1 MAISLSQLCENAEK
15 SYSMRLVAG
24 SGGMENTVRWVHIVE
39 DSEVPDFLHGNEL
52 IFTTGIAHVGIEWLK
67 DFVISLKAKGAVGL
81 VVNIGPHITAVPPA
95 VIVFCEQ
102 NDFPVFTI
110 PWTTRIVDIS
120 YDFCRRIIGNE
131 NREGSIADAF
141 RAIIKEPSS
150 LKTYR
155 ELLGRS
161 AFGEKSRYTVVSISV
176 TSNGVN
182 MTRSAVQTMDMRIW
196 RMIKH
201 SNFHSSLFMHNGSLI
216 AVRQNCSDEEIAQF
230 CSEFEAVTG
239 SSERNIHIG
248 ISHTVKGL
256 AEVSE
261 AHAQADA
268 AMLMS
273 MLNKTTCTHYSE
285 LGVMKLVF
293 AVKNKNVLRE
303 FVRET
308 LGTLHRFDIERN
320 ADYCDTLRLYLSH
333 SGSVNE
339 VAETTGVHRNTI
351 NIKMRAIREIIGS
364 ELDDNDKSALILAF
378 LIEDV
383 LNLYDRRSDIK

>member
-1 MAISLSQLCENAEK
+1 
-15 SYSMRLVAG
+15 
-24 SGGMENTVRWVHIVE
+24 
-39 DSEVPDFLHGNEL
+39 
-52 IFTTGIAHVGIEWLK
+52 
-67 DFVISLKAKGAVGL
+67 
-81 VVNIGPHITAVPPA
+81 
-95 VIVFCEQ
+95 
-102 NDFPVFTI
+102 
-110 PWTTRIVDIS
+110 
-120 YDFCRRIIGNE
+120 
-131 NREGSIADAF
+131 
-141 RAIIKEPSS
+141 
-150 LKTYR
+150 
-155 ELLGRS
+155 
-161 AFGEKSRYTVVSISV
+161 
-176 TSNGVN
+176 
-182 MTRSAVQTMDMRIW
+182 
-196 RMIKH
+196 
-201 SNFHSSLFMHNGSLI
+201 MHNGSLI

-303 FVRET
+303 FVREN

-364 ELDDNDKSALILAF
+364 ELGDSEKSSLILAF

>member
-1 MAISLSQLCENAEK
+1 MAISLSQLCENVEK
-15 SYSMRLVAG
+15 SYSMKLVAG

-95 VIVFCEQ
+95 MIVFCEQ
-102 NDFPVFTI
+102 NDFPLFTI

-155 ELLGRS
+155 ELLNRS
-161 AFGEKSRYTVVSISV
+161 AFGEKSKYTVISISV
-176 TSNGVN
+176 TSGGANV
-182 MTRSAVQTMDMRIW
+182 TRSAVQTMDMRIW
-196 RMIKH
+196 RLIKH

-216 AVRQNCSDEEIAQF
+216 AVRQNCSDEEIEQF

-273 MLNKTTCTHYSE
+273 MLNKTTRTNYSE

-303 FVRET
+303 FVREN
-308 LGTLHRFDIERN
+308 LGTLRRFDIERN
-320 ADYCDTLRLYLSH
+320 ADYCDTLRLYLTH

-364 ELDDNDKSALILAF
+364 DLDDNDKSALILAF

>member
-24 SGGMENTVRWVHIVE
+24 AGGMENTVRWVHIVE

-81 VVNIGPHITAVPPA
+81 VVNIGPHISSVPPA

-102 NDFPVFTI
+102 NDFPLLTI

-120 YDFCRRIIGNE
+120 YEFCRRIIGNE

-141 RAIIKEPSS
+141 RSLIKDSSS

-155 ELLGRS
+155 ELLTRS
-161 AFGEKSRYTVVSISV
+161 AFGEKSNYTIISISV
-176 TSNGVN
+176 TSNGTN
-182 MTRSAVQTMDMRIW
+182 ITRSALQSMDMRIW

-201 SNFHSSLFMHNGSLI
+201 SNFHSSLFMHNGSII
-216 AVRQNCSDEEIAQF
+216 AVRQNCTDEEIMQF
-230 CSEFEAVTG
+230 CTEFEKVSGG
-239 SSERNIHIG
+239 SDRTVHIG

-256 AEVSE
+256 SEVSE
-261 AHAQADA
+261 AFLQADA

-273 MLNKTTCTHYSE
+273 MLNNKTLTHYKE
-285 LGVMKLVF
+285 LGIMKLVF

-303 FVRET
+303 FVREN

-320 ADYCDTLRLYLSH
+320 ADYCDTLRLYLTH

-351 NIKMRAIREIIGS
+351 NIKMRAIKEIIGS
-364 ELDDNDKSALILAF
+364 ELDDSDKSSLILAF

-383 LNLYDRRSDIK
+383 LNLYDKRSENK

>member
-1 MAISLSQLCENAEK
+1 MAISLSQLCENVEK
-15 SYSMRLVAG
+15 SYSMKLVAG

-95 VIVFCEQ
+95 MIVFCEQ
-102 NDFPVFTI
+102 NDFPLFTI

-155 ELLGRS
+155 ELLNRS
-161 AFGEKSRYTVVSISV
+161 AFGEKSKYTVISISV
-176 TSNGVN
+176 TSGGANV
-182 MTRSAVQTMDMRIW
+182 TRSAVQTMDMRIW
-196 RMIKH
+196 RLIKH

-216 AVRQNCSDEEIAQF
+216 AVRQNCSDEEIEQF
-230 CSEFEAVTG
+230 CSEFESVTG

-273 MLNKTTCTHYSE
+273 MLNKTTRTNYSE

-303 FVRET
+303 FVREN
-308 LGTLHRFDIERN
+308 LGTLRRFDIERN
-320 ADYCDTLRLYLSH
+320 ADYCDTLRLYLTH

-364 ELDDNDKSALILAF
+364 DLDDNDKSALILAF

>member
-1 MAISLSQLCENAEK
+1 MAISLSQLCEDAEK

-256 AEVSE
+256 ADKYNIDLMTMVGFLDGINDSLVTPNPIEEMEEDTEVSLDSV
-261 AHAQADA
+261 AQWKCQRSRRD
-268 AMLMS
+268 
-273 MLNKTTCTHYSE
+273 
-285 LGVMKLVF
+285 
-293 AVKNKNVLRE
+293 
-303 FVRET
+303 
-308 LGTLHRFDIERN
+308 HRRTPQHHKHQN
-320 ADYCDTLRLYLSH
+320 ACYP
-333 SGSVNE
+333 
-339 VAETTGVHRNTI
+339 
-351 NIKMRAIREIIGS
+351 
-364 ELDDNDKSALILAF
+364 
-378 LIEDV
+378 
-383 LNLYDRRSDIK
+383 